1 MTVPRIV
8 RLLTPSPGR
17 PRAPPPRCVRP
28 QRPTARRKR
37 RSSQR
42 SVLGFIQRCRDA
54 LQNCWVRA
62 PKASRI
68 LSAMRPSTPRCSF
81 SPSRTASLAMSL
93 VLGPMACA
101 GVSSEQHGAAGPS
114 DAAPPEVS
122 AVWPEKV
129 YYRSVS
135 VLGRRIFY
143 RESGR
148 PDRPVILLLH
158 GFPASSHSY
167 RELIPLLSGRYHV
180 LAPDYLGSGFS
191 ERPSPN
197 QITYRFDLLAEHV
210 TGFVAALGIDRYVL
224 YMQDFG
230 SPVGFRVALAHP
242 ERLRGWWSRTRTPTW
257 TGRARGGER
266 ISGASMRI
274 ARPKVWR
281 CWKPS

>member
-1 MTVPRIV
+1 
-8 RLLTPSPGR
+8 
-17 PRAPPPRCVRP
+17 
-28 QRPTARRKR
+28 
-37 RSSQR
+37 
-42 SVLGFIQRCRDA
+42 
-54 LQNCWVRA
+54 
-62 PKASRI
+62 
-68 LSAMRPSTPRCSF
+68 
-81 SPSRTASLAMSL
+81 MSL
-93 VLGPMACA
+93 MLGPMACA
-101 GVSSEQHGAAGPS
+101 GFLPS
-114 DAAPPEVS
+114 NVAPPGPPTLPRPMS
-122 AVWPEKV
+122 PAVWPEKV

-191 ERPSPN
+191 ERPSPD

-210 TGFVAALGIDRYVL
+210 TGFVEALGIDRYVL

-242 ERLRGWWSRTRTPTW
+242 ERLRGLVVQNANAYLDGLSE
-257 TGRARGGER
+257 GRRA
-266 ISGASMRI
+266 AVQ
-274 ARPKVWR
+274 ALP
-281 CWKPS
+281 